1 MAKQNAVT
9 KKSDVKKVGY
19 FARLRHDLAI
29 NKSLYLILLVPVLWY
44 AIFAYGPMYGALM
57 AFQKFNARLGIGGS
71 PWVGLDNFVRFFS
84 DPYFT
89 RDLINTLRISIA
101 SVVFYFPM
109 PIIFALLINEID
121 SRRFVKVVQT
131 ITYIPH
137 FISLVVVCGM
147 IKTFVASDGIITT
160 LVSSLTG
167 IEFKESLLNNANL
180 FTTIFVG
187 SDIWQNIAWSSII
200 YIAAIMGVE
209 QQLYEAAAIDG
220 AGRLRQVWYVTLPS
234 ILPTIITMLILRMGS
249 IFSVNNEKILLLINQ
264 LNAEQGETLSYYI
277 YKKGITNADYSLS
290 SAAGLFNS
298 VINLVFVVATN
309 YISKKCSDTYLW

>member
-1 MAKQNAVT
+1 
-9 KKSDVKKVGY
+9 
-19 FARLRHDLAI
+19 
-29 NKSLYLILLVPVLWY
+29 
-44 AIFAYGPMYGALM
+44 
-57 AFQKFNARLGIGGS
+57 
-71 PWVGLDNFVRFFS
+71 
-84 DPYFT
+84 
-89 RDLINTLRISIA
+89 
-101 SVVFYFPM
+101 M

-160 LVSSLTG
+160 LVSSITG